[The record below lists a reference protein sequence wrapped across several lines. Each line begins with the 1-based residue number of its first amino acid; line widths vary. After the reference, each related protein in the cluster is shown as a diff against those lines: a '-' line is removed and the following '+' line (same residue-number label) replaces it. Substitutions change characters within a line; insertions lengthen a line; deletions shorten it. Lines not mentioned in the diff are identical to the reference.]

1 MTPRWDAPAELP
13 RSDDRIHPVLAV
25 LILLAVSVAAWAG
38 VLAVVLAT
46 LVVAGSWGLL
56 ALVVGVAAVGRGV
69 R

>member
-13 RSDDRIHPVLAV
+13 RSDDRTHPVLAV
-25 LILLAVSVAAWAG
+25 LILLVVSVAAWAG
-38 VLAVVLAT
+38 VLAVVLAA